1 MGRVCVRWVLTPR
14 ARKKGVVKLGA
25 GIAIDPGARYRTPR

>member
-14 ARKKGVVKLGA
+14 AKGVVKLGA